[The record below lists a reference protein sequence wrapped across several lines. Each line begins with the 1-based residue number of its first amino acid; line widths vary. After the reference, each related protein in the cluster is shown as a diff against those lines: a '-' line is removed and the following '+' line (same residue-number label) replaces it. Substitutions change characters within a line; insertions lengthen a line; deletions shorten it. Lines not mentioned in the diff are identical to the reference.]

1 MQVIHSAWASRALA
15 LGVLAMVTLGAT
27 AGQATSAHERLAAQ
41 SLEGVWRVA
50 KVVKVGANAGTDSHP
65 QPSLQIFYRGY
76 FSIVRDN
83 SSEPRKPS
91 PAPADPANLTDS
103 EKIAR
108 YDEWAPFGASAGT
121 YEVEGDTLITHNVVA
136 KQVRGMT
143 LTEEA
148 TIKFEGRDR
157 FVATAKFEPGVPP
170 GRQTTYTRVR

>member
-1 MQVIHSAWASRALA
+1 MQVNHPARAAHVLA
-15 LGVLAMVTLGAT
+15 LGLLAMFLLGSAGAAAAAPGPT
-27 AGQATSAHERLAAQ
+27 AKSF
-41 SLEGVWRVA
+41 EGVWRIT
-50 KVVKVGANAGTDSHP
+50 KVVIPGPNGGTDTHP

-76 FSIVRDN
+76 YSIVRDT

-91 PAPADPANLTDS
+91 PAAGDPAALTDA
-103 EKIAR
+103 EEIAR

-121 YEVEGDTLITHNVVA
+121 YEVEGETLITHNIVA

-148 TIKFEGRDR
+148 TIRFEGRDT
-157 FVATAKFEPGVPP
+157 FVAAAKSEPGVPP